1 LVALGNCKD
10 YGNKLEGYSPG
21 VFFCY
26 HRQLMSYV
34 NARYDKLMS
43 YVNERHDKRMMKSS
57 KGMLSW
63 SKLRY

>member
-1 LVALGNCKD
+1 
-10 YGNKLEGYSPG
+10 
-21 VFFCY
+21 
-26 HRQLMSYV
+26 MSYV